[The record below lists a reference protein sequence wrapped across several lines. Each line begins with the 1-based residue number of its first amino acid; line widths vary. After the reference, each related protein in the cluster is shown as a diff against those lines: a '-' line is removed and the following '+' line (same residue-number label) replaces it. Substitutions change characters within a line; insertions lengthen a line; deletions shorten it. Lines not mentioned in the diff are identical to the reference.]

1 MKNSRFRSGMPSCS
15 STEIGLSVPF
25 PGNWERSCQPPEVDW
40 EHSARVGEQRPEIA
54 FASYRPAV
62 VDGT

>member
-25 PGNWERSCQPPEVDW
+25 PGNWAQLSTARVDW